1 MPDLPVNQQYFSV
14 RRNSFLLFL
23 VLVFAITCLS
33 QTASNPQTLVPGK
46 SVELAI
52 AGAEQPIFN
61 IELTGGQYANIVLEQ
76 RGIDVIVQLVGQDGK
91 PSIDFDSELRANG
104 EERIEFVAL
113 LTGEH
118 RLLIKSKYPL
128 LPAGHVAIRLEDV
141 RPATEDERVL
151 DEARRLRTKAWQLR
165 MADKYTEAFP
175 IAEKALQ
182 LQESVLGTEH
192 GDLVFT
198 LFVLAV
204 ISEFKIDYPS
214 AEAFYLR
221 GHAVAEKTLGRDH
234 LLLGRGYS
242 AAAYFYFRHRGD
254 YARAEELFK
263 RGLTIREAALGP
275 DHPEV
280 AKSVKDLGFLSVDV
294 GDYAKAEEYLR
305 RAVQIGEKTFG
316 PEHVEVAMSL
326 MYLAGAFSDKG
337 DYEQA
342 EALFSRSLGYLE
354 KSFGAESGW
363 AAIGMKNLAGLYLT
377 MGEYGKSEA
386 LFLRAMNIDLK
397 GNAPDHPDILRVRHE
412 LSDLYL
418 KTGEIDKFEKI
429 SKDLLS
435 SLQKR
440 FGSGHRYVALHLYL
454 LAKAS
459 IRRNDLSRA
468 EADLRK
474 AIPIFEAAVGPRY
487 HVLAEV
493 LLDLSY
499 ISASRG
505 KVEEALELQQRAGSI
520 LEYNLN
526 INLATGSERQKLAY
540 LGVLPDHMDR
550 AIALHKLSNGREP
563 KTIENV
569 ATSILRRKGRV
580 QDALSNSVS
589 SLRERSGADD
599 KALLDRL
606 TITTS
611 RLARLVLDGPGSVS
625 LSEHQERI
633 KKVEVEREEI
643 ENEIS
648 RRSPVA
654 LRQTGGMDLANIR
667 SAISVN
673 EALVEFVVY
682 NELDASDP
690 AKRGEKRY
698 LAYVLRGSGDL
709 HVRDLGQA
717 SEIDVAV
724 TKFRQAIRDPRRKDV
739 DQLARNLEARII
751 RPLLEFVGN
760 ARHLLISPDGELSLI
775 PFEALIDASGRYL
788 VENYSVTYLTTGR
801 DLARPRSERKVN
813 SLTAIVADP
822 IFGEK
827 EPDSPPTAKLTRSS
841 TGRRSLTNTRNLS
854 DTYFAP
860 LGGAALEAAAI
871 KSLFPEASMLTKAA
885 ATETAVKSLAAP
897 NMLHIATHGYF
908 LDPGDAKVST
918 DRDNPLLRSGLAFVG
933 ANLRIGE
940 KDDGILTALEASG
953 LDLWGTKLVVL
964 SACDTGVG
972 EIRTGEGV
980 YGLRRSFVLAGAES
994 LVMSLWPVSDMVTRE
1009 LMTNYYKNLKAGM
1022 GRGEALRQVKLAMIK
1037 RPTRKHPFYWASF
1050 IHSGEW
1056 ANLEGKR

>member
-1 MPDLPVNQQYFSV
+1 MPNSPVRLQYFSLTQSCL
-14 RRNSFLLFL
+14 SFFFVMLCA
-23 VLVFAITCLS
+23 VACLS
-33 QTASNPQTLVPGK
+33 QGATKSQLLVTGQQL
-46 SVELAI
+46 EFAI
-52 AGAEQPIFN
+52 SGTEQPSFTLN
-61 IELTGGQYANIVLEQ
+61 LAEGKYANVVVEQ
-76 RGIDVIVQLVGQDGK
+76 LGIDVIVQLVGQDDK
-91 PSIDFDSELRANG
+91 PAIDFDSELRANG

-113 LTGEH
+113 GSGEH
-118 RLLIKSKYPL
+118 RLVVKAKYPL
-128 LPAGHVAIRLEDV
+128 LPAGRFTIRLEDA
-141 RPATEDERVL
+141 RPATEDEQVL

-165 MADKYTEAFP
+165 MADRYTEAFP

-182 LQESVLGTEH
+182 LQERVLGTDH

-204 ISEFKIDYPS
+204 ISEFKIDYQR

-221 GHAVAEKTLGRDH
+221 GHTVAEKTLGRDH

-254 YARAEELFK
+254 YALAEKFFK
-263 RGLTIREAALGP
+263 RGLAIREGALGP

-280 AKSVKDLGFLSVDV
+280 ARSVKDLGFLSLDV

-305 RAVQIGEKTFG
+305 RAIQIGEKAFG

-377 MGEYGKSEA
+377 MGEYAKAEA
-386 LFLRAMNIDLK
+386 LFLKALSIDLK

-418 KTGEIDKFEKI
+418 KTGDIDKFEKI

-435 SLQKR
+435 TIEKR
-440 FGSGHRYVALHLYL
+440 FGPAHRYVGLHLYL

-459 IRRNDLSRA
+459 IRRKDLNSA
-468 EADLRK
+468 ESNLRK
-474 AIPIFEAAVGPRY
+474 AIPVFESAVGPRY

-493 LLDLSY
+493 LLDLSSL
-499 ISASRG
+499 SASQG
-505 KVEEALELQQRAGSI
+505 KLEEALALQQRAGSI

-540 LGVLPDHMDR
+540 LKVLPDHMDR
-550 AIALHKLSNGREP
+550 AIALHKLSNGRQPQTREH
-563 KTIENV
+563 V

-580 QDALSNSVS
+580 QDALSNSLS
-589 SLRERSGADD
+589 SLRERSGVDD
-599 KALLDRL
+599 RTLLDRL
-606 TITTS
+606 TIVTS
-611 RLARLVLDGPGSVS
+611 RLARLVLDGPGNVS
-625 LSEHQERI
+625 LNEHQDRI
-633 KKVEVEREEI
+633 RKVEDEREEI

-654 LRQTGGMDLANIR
+654 FRQTSGTELTNVR
-667 SAISVN
+667 QAISPN
-673 EALVEFVVY
+673 EALIEYVVY
-682 NELDASDP
+682 NALDATHP
-690 AKRGEKRY
+690 TKRGEKRY
-698 LAYVLRGSGDL
+698 LAYVLGSSGDV
-709 HVRDLGQA
+709 HIKDLGLA
-717 SEIDVAV
+717 LEIDAAV
-724 TKFRQAIRDPRRKDV
+724 SRLRQAIRDPRRKDV
-739 DQLARNLEARII
+739 SQLARNLEAKVM
-751 RPLLEFVGN
+751 RPLLEFVGD
-760 ARHLLISPDGELSLI
+760 AGHLLVSPDGELSLI
-775 PFEALIDASGRYL
+775 PFEALIGANGRYL

-801 DLARPRSERKVN
+801 DLARPRPQRKGN

-822 IFGEK
+822 IFGER
-827 EPDSPPTAKLTRSS
+827 EPGSASTAKVKRSS
-841 TGRRSLTNTRNLS
+841 AKRRSITNTRNLS

-860 LGGAALEAAAI
+860 LSGAALEAAAI
-871 KSLFPEASMLTKAA
+871 KSLFPDASIFTKTA
-885 ATETAVKSLAAP
+885 ATETTVKSLASP
-897 NMLHIATHGYF
+897 KILHLATHGYF
-908 LDPGDAKVST
+908 LDPGDAKESAN
-918 DRDNPLLRSGLAFVG
+918 RDNPLLRSGLAFAG
-933 ANLRIGE
+933 ANRRTGE

-964 SACDTGVG
+964 SACDTGLG
-972 EIRTGEGV
+972 EIRNGEGV

-994 LVMSLWPVSDMVTRE
+994 MVMSLWPVSDMVTRE

-1037 RPTRKHPFYWASF
+1037 KPTRRHPFYWASF
-1050 IHSGEW
+1050 IQSGEW
-1056 ANLEGKR
+1056 ADLDGKR